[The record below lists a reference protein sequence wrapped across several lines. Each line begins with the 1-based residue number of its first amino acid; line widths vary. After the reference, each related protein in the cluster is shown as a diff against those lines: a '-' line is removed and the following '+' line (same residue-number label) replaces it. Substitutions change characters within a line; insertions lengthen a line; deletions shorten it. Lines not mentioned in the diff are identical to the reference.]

1 MPIQEHIA
9 AITRLAEEIARPVK
23 LMEVCGTHTM
33 AAFRSGLRSLLPEN
47 VSLLSGPGC
56 PVCVTPNA
64 YLDKALAIVQQP
76 DTIVATFGDMVRVP
90 GSESS
95 LEYARAQGA
104 TIRIVYSP
112 ADALEEAAANPSQQV
127 VFLGVGFETTIPGIA
142 WTIKEAAKKSITNY
156 SVLCGHK
163 IIPPAMEA
171 LLQGEVKIDGFM
183 CPGHVSV
190 IIGADAYKPLCSS
203 FHIPCVVTGFEP
215 FDMIVGIE
223 MLLDQIIKNQ
233 STVEI
238 QYVRSVTE
246 QGNQSAQQLINE
258 VFEVCDS
265 GWRGIG
271 TIPDSGLRIRDAYSD
286 HDAEKKFK
294 ALEVPVSKEYPGCI
308 CGEILRG
315 IKIPYDCGLFRKACT
330 PATPVGACMVSSEGT
345 CAAYYKY
352 ARVEGSKKP

>member
-1 MPIQEHIA
+1 MSIKGHISKVN
-9 AITRLAEEIARPVK
+9 RLAAEIARPVK
-23 LMEVCGTHTM
+23 IMEVCGTHTM
-33 AAFRSGLRSLLPEN
+33 AAFRSGLRSLLPAN

-56 PVCVTPNA
+56 PVCVTPNG
-64 YLDKALAIVQQP
+64 YLDKAIAIARRP

-104 TIRIVYSP
+104 SIRIVYSP
-112 ADALEEAAANPSQQV
+112 AEALEEAVANRLRQV
-127 VFLGVGFETTIPGIA
+127 VFLGIGFETTIPGIA
-142 WTIKEAAKKSITNY
+142 WTIKEAAQKNITNY

-171 LLQGEVKIDGFM
+171 LLQGKVGIDGFM

-190 IIGADAYKPLCSS
+190 IIGANAYKPLCSS
-203 FHIPCVVTGFEP
+203 YHIPCVVTGFEP
-215 FDMIVGIE
+215 FDMIVGIK
-223 MLLDQIIKNQ
+223 MLLKQINDNQ

-238 QYVRSVTE
+238 QYARSVTE
-246 QGNQSAQQLINE
+246 QGNQSAQQLIDE
-258 VFEVCDS
+258 VFEVCDTS
-265 GWRGIG
+265 WRGVG
-271 TIPDSGLRIRDAYSD
+271 TIPDSGLRIREKFSA
-286 HDAEKKFK
+286 HDSEKKFTD
-294 ALEVPVSKEYPGCI
+294 LEVPETREHPGCI

-315 IKIPYDCGLFRKACT
+315 MKTPCDCGLFRKACT

-352 ARVEGSKKP
+352 AKMDSLPE